1 MDSKQRET
9 LRQKIE
15 EEITKT
21 KSKIKEYKEFTQPIA
36 PENAIGRVSRMDA
49 INNKSIM
56 EAAQRK
62 AEEKLNQLEVMQ
74 SKIDEKNFGDCA
86 RCGQAIPVG
95 RLLLMPQ
102 SRFCVNCAGR
112 N

>member
-1 MDSKQRET
+1 MDSEQKET
-9 LRQKIE
+9 LRKKIE
-15 EEITKT
+15 EEISKT
-21 KSKIKEYKEFTQPIA
+21 QAKISEYKEFTQPIA

-86 RCGQAIPVG
+86 RCNQPIPIG
-95 RLLLMPQ
+95 RLLLIPQ